1 MTDAVNTDNE
11 PDEDPHEVL
20 NMYYRKNKPIKPPA
34 SSSHL
39 NRVSGDVLQSQL
51 ISLMPQLIV
60 LSS

>member
-1 MTDAVNTDNE
+1 MTDAVDTDNE
-11 PDEDPHEVL
+11 LNGDPHEVL
-20 NMYYRKNKPIKPPA
+20 DMYYRKNKPIKPPA

-51 ISLMPQLIV
+51 IFPMPQLIV

>member
-11 PDEDPHEVL
+11 LNEDPHEVL
-20 NMYYRKNKPIKPPA
+20 DMYYCKNKPIKPPA

-39 NRVSGDVLQSQL
+39 NRVSGDVLRSHL
-51 ISLMPQLIV
+51 IALMPQLIV